1 MFGIYITVKFSL
13 KIKILHYR
21 SIYPKTER
29 NLVLISRSKDGD
41 YVLVSEANCQK
52 WTWGGSA
59 TLTVT
64 GIKCIFVTCLVCH
77 YLTLLKMDIWAKYTL
92 LLSALSY
99 SGPAQKD
106 TFCLSTVSLCTNFF
120 GQFMVPQEFE
130 IKILIFASSISE
142 EVIITYQ
149 YVNLNY

>member
-1 MFGIYITVKFSL
+1 
-13 KIKILHYR
+13 
-21 SIYPKTER
+21 
-29 NLVLISRSKDGD
+29 
-41 YVLVSEANCQK
+41 
-52 WTWGGSA
+52 
-59 TLTVT
+59 
-64 GIKCIFVTCLVCH
+64 
-77 YLTLLKMDIWAKYTL
+77 MDIWAKYTL

-99 SGPAQKD
+99 SGRAQKD